1 MTDTWKYNPP
11 GRPKN
16 QGKFGCPTKVIRVP
30 VDRVDEIYQYLQ
42 SESIELPLY
51 LSKVP
56 AGFPSPADDYVEKH
70 IDLNKFLVSKPA
82 ATHIIKVIGDSMINV
97 GIFPND
103 LLIVDRSIEPIH
115 NKIVIAIVDGEFTV
129 KRLYKQG
136 DVIKLL
142 AENAAYPP
150 IEIKG
155 ELEIWGVVQHVI
167 HSFTGTGT

>member
-1 MTDTWKYNPP
+1 MTEATRQLKL

-16 QGKFGCPTKVIRVP
+16 TGKYGSPTKVIRVP
-30 VDRVDEIYQYLQ
+30 AHRVDEVYEFLEH
-42 SESIELPLY
+42 SPLELPLY

-56 AGFPSPADDYVEKH
+56 AGFPSFTDSTVEKR

-82 ATHIIKVIGDSMINV
+82 ATHIVKVMGDSMIKV

-103 LLIVDRSIEPIH
+103 LLIVDRSIFPTH
-115 NKIVIAIVDGEFTV
+115 NKIVIAVVDGEFTV

-136 DVIKLL
+136 DVVQLL
-142 AENAAYPP
+142 SENDAYPP
-150 IEIKG
+150 IPIKG

-167 HSFTGTGT
+167 HSFTG

>member
-1 MTDTWKYNPP
+1 MKKLSP
-11 GRPKN
+11 GRPTN
-16 QGKFGCPTKVIRVP
+16 TGKYGSPTKVIRVP
-30 VDRVDEIYQYLQ
+30 VDRVDEIYEFL
-42 SESIELPLY
+42 ESGPLELPLY

-56 AGFPSPADDYVEKH
+56 AGFPSFTESTVEKR

-82 ATHIIKVIGDSMINV
+82 ATHIVKVIGDSMIKV

-103 LLIVDRSIEPIH
+103 LLIVDRSIEPTH
-115 NKIVIAIVDGEFTV
+115 NKIVIAIVDGEYTV

-136 DVIKLL
+136 NVIKLL
-142 AENAAYPP
+142 AENDTYPP

-167 HSFTGTGT
+167 HSFTGMNP